1 MQYTLILHLHDFHL
15 SHSSS
20 LLVPLAYKLMKVGIW
35 VCFQRCRYVEAY
47 AIHKRLCDL
56 EEMWM
61 EKCIDG
67 SKLIRVRSTAE
78 QRNRII
84 VIES

>member
-1 MQYTLILHLHDFHL
+1 M
-15 SHSSS
+15 
-20 LLVPLAYKLMKVGIW
+20 
-35 VCFQRCRYVEAY
+35 CFQRCRYVEAY

-61 EKCIDG
+61 EKCIDDG

-84 VIES
+84 VIDS

>member
-1 MQYTLILHLHDFHL
+1 M
-15 SHSSS
+15 
-20 LLVPLAYKLMKVGIW
+20 
-35 VCFQRCRYVEAY
+35 CFQRCRYVEAY

-84 VIES
+84 VIDS